1 MDKFSIYQHA
11 FLEDRQILDTTLAG
25 NKASKRLKSS
35 NNGVI
40 NKPHIQVYDHIT
52 WNFLPA
58 IFG

>member
-1 MDKFSIYQHA
+1 MYQHA